1 MEDCFTTLWYANCT
15 TCDHTSSCERNPG
28 ATSYT
33 SSDVVLII
41 LLILETVTI
50 LVLSPAIVILY
61 RSKKRG
67 ELLLHENGETVY
79 RV

>member
-15 TCDHTSSCERNPG
+15 TCDHNPG

-33 SSDVVLII
+33 STDVVLII

-50 LVLSPAIVILY
+50 LALTPAVIILY
-61 RSKKRG
+61 HSKKSG
-67 ELLLHENGETVY
+67 KLLLHENEECV
-79 RV
+79 